1 MGEWFES
8 LVEEGVGDFNRSLVG
23 VGASGKR

>member
-1 MGEWFES
+1 MGEWLES
-8 LVEEGVGDFNRSLVG
+8 LVEEGVEDFYRSLVG